1 MLILSLLRL
10 TNMAKKKYYAV
21 KSGHDTGIFLTWDE
35 CKKQVDGFKGAEY
48 KSFSSPEEAESW
60 LKGEPVSSCADTLS
74 VPEGTVIAYVDG
86 SYEDS
91 IKKYAFG
98 CVLIL
103 PDGKIFEHFGNGDNP
118 ESLAIRNVAGEMIG
132 AMFATRWAIINGF
145 KEIEIRYDYEGIEKW
160 VTGVWQTK
168 NNLTSQYSAFMRN
181 QGQAIDLHFTKVTAH
196 SNNKY
201 NDKADELA
209 KRGLEEGTGVPEIIK
224 EI

>member
-1 MLILSLLRL
+1 
-10 TNMAKKKYYAV
+10 MAKKKFYAV
-21 KSGHDTGIFLTWDE
+21 RSGHKCGIFLTWDE

-48 KSFSSPEEAESW
+48 KSFSSMDEAKSW
-60 LKGEPVSSCADTLS
+60 LTGEALISNSEDVITL
-74 VPEGTVIAYVDG
+74 PDDNQVIAYVDG

-98 CVLIL
+98 CVLIT
-103 PDGKIFEHFGNGDNP
+103 PGGRIFTHFGNGDNP

-132 AMFATRWAIINGF
+132 AMFATRWAIVNGF

-160 VTGVWQTK
+160 VTGVWQAK

-181 QGQAIDLHFTKVTAH
+181 QQKTVKIVFTKVAAH

-201 NDKADELA
+201 NDMADELA
-209 KRGLEEGTGVPEIIK
+209 KKGLEEGNGVPEIIK